1 MKSFV
6 LVPYSFRIELDKSFD
21 TRHRCGRFHFAKSP
35 MTSDRRSKILN
46 VIRVSSGNCLEM
58 YDFIVFGY
66 YAAAIGAT
74 YFPNNNRFASLMFSL
89 MTFGAGFLMRPIGAI
104 VLGAYIDKVGR
115 RAGLILTL
123 SLMSIGTLLIGCLPG
138 FATIGFVAPFLV
150 LVSRL
155 IQGLSAG
162 VELGG
167 VSVYLSEIAT
177 AGHKGFYV
185 SWQSAS
191 QQVAVMFAA
200 ALGLLL
206 HSRIPAES
214 MNSWGWRVP
223 FFVGC
228 LIIPLLFLLRRSLPE
243 TDEFLAR
250 KERLTT
256 SQILRMLTT
265 NWRIVLIGLMLV
277 TMTTVSFYMITVYTP
292 TFGANELHLSAVDS
306 LIVTLCIG
314 LSNFI
319 WLPVMGALSDRIGR
333 CPMMIVS
340 TILALMTAFPA
351 MRWLVSMPSFSRLLA
366 VELWFSFIYG
376 SYNGAMVVKLTEIMP
391 IEVRTVGFSL
401 AYSLAAALFG
411 GYTPAICTYL
421 IHVTK
426 DRAMPGFWM
435 SSAALLGLVGAIL
448 SSRSKAKV
456 TNPQLKAEAVR
467 I

>member
-1 MKSFV
+1 
-6 LVPYSFRIELDKSFD
+6 
-21 TRHRCGRFHFAKSP
+21 

-74 YFPNNNRFASLMFSL
+74 YFPSNDRFTSLMFSL

-104 VLGAYIDKVGR
+104 VLGTYIDRVGR

-138 FATIGFVAPFLV
+138 FATIGFIAPFLI

-191 QQVAVMFAA
+191 QQVAVMLSAA
-200 ALGLLL
+200 VGLLL
-206 HSRIPAES
+206 HSRIPAEA

-223 FFVGC
+223 FFIGC

-243 TDEFLAR
+243 TSEFLAR
-250 KERLTT
+250 KGRLTT
-256 SQILRMLTT
+256 FQILRMLTA
-265 NWRIVLIGLMLV
+265 NWRVVLIGLMLV
-277 TMTTVSFYMITVYTP
+277 TTTTVSFYMITVYTP
-292 TFGANELHLSAVDS
+292 TFAANELHLSAIDS
-306 LIVTLCIG
+306 LIATLCIG

-333 CPMMIVS
+333 CPIMIVS
-340 TILALMTAFPA
+340 AILALMTAFPA
-351 MRWLVSMPSFSRLLA
+351 MRWLVSTPSFSRLLT

-391 IEVRTVGFSL
+391 VEVRTVGFSL
-401 AYSLAAALFG
+401 AYSLATALFG

-435 SSAALLGLVGAIL
+435 SFAALVGLVGAIL
-448 SSRSKAKV
+448 SSRSKTRA
-456 TNPQLKAEAVR
+456 TNPELKVEAVG

>member
-1 MKSFV
+1 
-6 LVPYSFRIELDKSFD
+6 
-21 TRHRCGRFHFAKSP
+21 
-35 MTSDRRSKILN
+35 MTSDHRSKILN

-74 YFPNNNRFASLMFSL
+74 YFPNNDHFASLMFSL

-104 VLGAYIDKVGR
+104 VLGTYIDKVGR
-115 RAGLILTL
+115 RTGLILTL

-138 FATIGFVAPFLV
+138 FATIGFVAPFLI

-191 QQVAVMFAA
+191 QQVAVMLSA

-223 FFVGC
+223 FFIGC

-243 TDEFLAR
+243 TSEFLAR

-256 SQILRMLTT
+256 SQILRMLIV
-265 NWRIVLIGLMLV
+265 NWRMVLIGLMLV
-277 TMTTVSFYMITVYTP
+277 TTTTVSFYMITVYTP
-292 TFGANELHLSAVDS
+292 TFAANELHLPAVDS
-306 LIVTLCIG
+306 LIATLCIG
-314 LSNFI
+314 LSNLM

-333 CPMMIVS
+333 CPIMIVS
-340 TILALMTAFPA
+340 AILALMTAFPA

-391 IEVRTVGFSL
+391 VEVRTVGFSL
-401 AYSLAAALFG
+401 AYSLATAVFG
-411 GYTPAICTYL
+411 GYTPAICTCL

-426 DRAMPGFWM
+426 DRAIPGLWM
-435 SSAALLGLVGAIL
+435 SFAALLGLVGTIL
-448 SSRSKAKV
+448 SSRSKVRV
-456 TNPQLKAEAVR
+456 TNPQLKVEAMR